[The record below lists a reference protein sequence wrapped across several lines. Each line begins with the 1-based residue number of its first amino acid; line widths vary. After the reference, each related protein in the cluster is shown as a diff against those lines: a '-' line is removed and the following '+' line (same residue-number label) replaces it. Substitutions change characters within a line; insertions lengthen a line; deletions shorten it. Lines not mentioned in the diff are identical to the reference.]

1 MFLFSTI
8 RMSFSNLR
16 ANAMRTFLTMLGVI
30 IGISSIIALLTI
42 GEGVTDSVINQ
53 LAGLDG
59 NRATVTIED
68 RTVKK
73 GFTDEELARFASLEG
88 VDGVSPSLQSYRT
101 LTLFPDLTQSK
112 YDGVY
117 TTSKRVKG
125 VDDFYFSTYNRNAG
139 LVAGRGITD
148 DDVRF
153 RTNVCVLGYDLW
165 QSLYGNY
172 LPIGE
177 TMKINN
183 TECAI
188 VGVMNKIVGLD
199 TSGNNAVIV
208 PYTTAVQT
216 FSMGLPH
223 SFDVV
228 FRSASESEAVI
239 LRVRELCAELL
250 NSPRGEGYSVVNQA
264 ELVDMVMTITD
275 LVLGMLAG
283 IAVIALIVGGIG
295 IMNMMLVT
303 VTERTSEIGL
313 RKALGA
319 RPSVILLQFL
329 TEAIIISLVG
339 GIIGVVFGVGI
350 SCLAALLIGYEF
362 VYNPVTIGL
371 SLLFS
376 LAVGVVFGI
385 LPARRAAK
393 MNPIEALRAQ

>member
-8 RMSFSNLR
+8 RMSLSNLR

-73 GFTDEELARFASLEG
+73 GFTDEELVRYASLEG
-88 VDGVSPSLQSYRT
+88 VDGVSPSLQSNCM
-101 LTLFPDLTQSK
+101 LTLFPSLTKSK
-112 YDGVY
+112 FDGVY
-117 TTSKRVKG
+117 TTARRVKG
-125 VDDFYFSTYNRNAG
+125 VDDFYFSTYNRNTG
-139 LVAGRGITD
+139 MYAGRSISD

-153 RTNVCVLGYDLW
+153 RTNVCVLGYELW
-165 QSLYGNY
+165 QKLYGNY

-177 TMKINN
+177 IIKVNN
-183 TECAI
+183 TECVVI
-188 VGVMNKIVGLD
+188 GVMNKLVGID
-199 TSGNNAVIV
+199 TSGNNALLV

-216 FSMGLPH
+216 FGMGLPY

-228 FRSASESEAVI
+228 FSSGEEAEAVI
-239 LRVRELCAELL
+239 SRVRDLCAELL
-250 NSPRGEGYSVVNQA
+250 NSPRGEGYSIVNRA
-264 ELVDMVMTITD
+264 ELMDMVMTITD

-303 VTERTSEIGL
+303 VTERTNEIGL

-329 TEAIIISLVG
+329 TEAVIISLFG
-339 GIIGVVFGVGI
+339 GILGVIFGIGI
-350 SCLAALLIGYEF
+350 SFLASLLIGYTF
-362 VYNPVTIGL
+362 IYNPVTLVL

-376 LAVGVVFGI
+376 LAVGVIFGL
-385 LPARRAAK
+385 LPARRAAR